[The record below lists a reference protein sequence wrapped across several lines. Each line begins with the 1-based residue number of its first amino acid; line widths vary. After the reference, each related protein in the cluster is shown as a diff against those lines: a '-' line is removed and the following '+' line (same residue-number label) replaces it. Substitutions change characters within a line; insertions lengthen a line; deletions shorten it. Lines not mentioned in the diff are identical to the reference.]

1 LKLKEMSRKKINK
14 QKAGRR
20 HGSTAAATINLRE
33 KAVELYLTG
42 HSVPE
47 IAHSLKRCERTIYN
61 YIEAARL
68 QIIAGNRQHF
78 DDRLTLLLDDTFDA
92 LAMQAL
98 QLSDTDF
105 LIKESPMR
113 IRSVAETYGLLSDRV
128 FMLTKITPR

>member
-1 LKLKEMSRKKINK
+1 MSRKKILK

-33 KAVELYLTG
+33 KAIELYLAG

-47 IAHSLKRCERTIYN
+47 IARSLKRCERSIYN
-61 YIEAARL
+61 YIETARL

-92 LAMQAL
+92 LAVHTQ
-98 QLSDTDF
+98 QLADSDF
-105 LIKESPMR
+105 LQGEAPAR
-113 IRSVAETYGLLSDRV
+113 IQSIAETYGLLSDRV
-128 FMLTKITPR
+128 FLLTKITPR